1 MEDRGNCNFKWM
13 GLARICLC
21 SIRSEKKRLLLF
33 YNEEIKKETFFV
45 LDARVHNGISDRL
58 SRNFANLDLFFS

>member
-1 MEDRGNCNFKWM
+1 MNCNFKWM

-21 SIRSEKKRLLLF
+21 SIRSEKKMAICCFITRKF
-33 YNEEIKKETFFV
+33 KKKIFFV
-45 LDARVHNGISDRL
+45 LDARVHNDISDRL